1 MNVDATRGG
10 VRFGILHRVVGQG
23 LNDLTL
29 LVRGAQCLFG
39 ALIEVEIVLGHN
51 DVNVGNVPQFAQF
64 QGGELHLRG
73 ASATKDMHVSNR
85 VFSQAL
91 GDVFGDFS
99 DQHVFDV
106 LGQDTRNIQCNISD
120 AQHGNRLCFKRPGA
134 GVIRMPVVPRHEI
147 GSAVGLRKV
156 NARDIQ
162 WSIAISA
169 RGDNDRI
176 VMGVKVLDG
185 DVATYL
191 NVSKQANIAALKN
204 LVEGDDNLL
213 DSGVV
218 RGNAVAHQA
227 VGGRKAFEQID
238 IHVQTGLGQNVRCI
252 NARRAC
258 ADNGNVVGAHA

>member
-1 MNVDATRGG
+1 
-10 VRFGILHRVVGQG
+10 
-23 LNDLTL
+23 
-29 LVRGAQCLFG
+29 
-39 ALIEVEIVLGHN
+39 
-51 DVNVGNVPQFAQF
+51 
-64 QGGELHLRG
+64 
-73 ASATKDMHVSNR
+73 
-85 VFSQAL
+85 
-91 GDVFGDFS
+91 
-99 DQHVFDV
+99 
-106 LGQDTRNIQCNISD
+106 
-120 AQHGNRLCFKRPGA
+120 
-134 GVIRMPVVPRHEI
+134 
-147 GSAVGLRKV
+147 
-156 NARDIQ
+156 
-162 WSIAISA
+162 
-169 RGDNDRI
+169 
-176 VMGVKVLDG
+176 MGVKVLDG